1 MDLLEAE
8 KANGRSLIK
17 VGALACFLLAGL
29 LLIASLLVPPP
40 TTAGTDKDDPAGSTA
55 SLR

>member
-55 SLR
+55 SVR